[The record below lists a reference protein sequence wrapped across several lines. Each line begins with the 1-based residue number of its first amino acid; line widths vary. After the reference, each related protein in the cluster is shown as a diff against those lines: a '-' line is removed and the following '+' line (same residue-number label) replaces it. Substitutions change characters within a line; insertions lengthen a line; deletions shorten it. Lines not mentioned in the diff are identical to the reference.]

1 MTQACRRGTFLAI
14 AILSAAGTG
23 GCGEAEKPAATPG
36 PRPEVAPSRTPLV
49 APPKAADWCGEHGVP
64 ESICTRCN
72 SALIADFK
80 EKGDWCGKHGLPK
93 SQCVDCDPALAEK
106 LKALAP
112 APEGKR

>member
-1 MTQACRRGTFLAI
+1 MTHACRRGTFLAI
-14 AILSAAGTG
+14 LILFAAGAG
-23 GCGEAEKPAATPG
+23 GCGEAEKPTAMPEEKPG
-36 PRPEVAPSRTPLV
+36 KARVPLV

-80 EKGDWCGKHGLPK
+80 KKGDWCGKHGLPK